1 MTLICQRDLHPI
13 ALLCHHLLTSHL
25 LYSLAQGYQG
35 SFSPTNLPFNHMTS
49 SVCSSHP
56 APPLHRALLPPN
68 RIASSPCSS
77 CPPVMSILTPLRTP
91 PLPSVHK
98 KFCWFYHQNRSRIYL
113 SLPPQLT
120 LVQTIITSCPDY
132 CPNWPLCLHPCP
144 PPHQS
149 FLKEAHSFLLPPCY
163 CFHKTVLLVGLAW
176 KSNYLPGRFSQE
188 CIATIICL
196 GSRWVGPSK
205 SVWHSDV
212 KVFFE
217 IFVADLVTS
226 SIPTAFPTFI

>member
-1 MTLICQRDLHPI
+1 MATSFVLFRPETLDSSLTPLSFLHPI
-13 ALLCHHLLTSHL
+13 
-25 LYSLAQGYQG
+25 
-35 SFSPTNLPFNHMTS
+35 
-49 SVCSSHP
+49 
-56 APPLHRALLPPN
+56 
-68 RIASSPCSS
+68 
-77 CPPVMSILTPLRTP
+77 
-91 PLPSVHK
+91 HK

-120 LVQTIITSCPDY
+120 LVQTIIISCPDY

-163 CFHKTVLLVGLAW
+163 CFHKTILLVGLAW
-176 KSNYLPGRFSQE
+176 KSDYLPGRFSQE

-217 IFVADLVTS
+217 IFRSRFGDLFHSYSLSNFHLEKLTVINAPLCARPCTRHFSKYSLIS
-226 SIPTAFPTFI
+226 SLYQP

>member
-1 MTLICQRDLHPI
+1 MATSFVLFRPETLDSSLTPLSFLHPI
-13 ALLCHHLLTSHL
+13 
-25 LYSLAQGYQG
+25 
-35 SFSPTNLPFNHMTS
+35 
-49 SVCSSHP
+49 
-56 APPLHRALLPPN
+56 
-68 RIASSPCSS
+68 
-77 CPPVMSILTPLRTP
+77 
-91 PLPSVHK
+91 HK

-120 LVQTIITSCPDY
+120 LVQTIIISCPDY

-163 CFHKTVLLVGLAW
+163 CFHKTILLVGLAW
-176 KSNYLPGRFSQE
+176 KSKYLPGRFSQE

-205 SVWHSDV
+205 SVWHSDM